1 MADTLKCNG
10 CENPSCT
17 AAQFCAPWRDR
28 GALEEYGGSA
38 VRFTADGFDCALP
51 ISIDTYNTC
60 SFRCLYCFANY
71 LIRDPQRKGAFKV
84 RALKAKDLAAFLE
97 NRGSVPRNIL
107 DVVGKAGTP
116 QCAVQWG
123 ALGDPFDYIERQV
136 GRSYELMDVFEKY
149 DQAVRISTKGAAV
162 LLDKRYLAKFA
173 RRPDLWWVAF
183 SLISIDDAVLERIDK
198 DAPNATQRLKAMKAL
213 TALGVKTSLR
223 LRPIFPGVTD
233 STPAHPKAWKE
244 LLDRAAEAGAKA
256 VSMEFTFVPG
266 ARPAHIQAMWKE
278 ISDICGF
285 DIMRWYDRTS
295 VYGACLRSSRAW
307 KQDLTLAIYE
317 HAKSLGL
324 WFGISDPHWKELNDF
339 GCCCGIPDDER
350 GGRFAGWQRAN
361 ATAAIVKARDE
372 GVTVSAVDG
381 TPVWADRVKMRDLV
395 CMSGAHNAMRR
406 ATLTWG
412 DKLRGT
418 WNDLRGNRGAL
429 HYFDG
434 VLQPR
439 AVHGADVVYGY
450 VAPGLKPNLKPPIWD
465 IKDMPKR
472 AAAVAHGTGVEMDI
486 EVWRRLV
493 LADCG
498 VTTGGGK
505 KPLAKRQSA
514 TKTPRARGV

>member
-1 MADTLKCNG
+1 MLKCAG
-10 CENPSCT
+10 CNNPSCES
-17 AAQFCAPWRDR
+17 AQFCSPWRDK

-51 ISIDTYNTC
+51 ISIDTYNIC

-84 RALKAKDLAAFLE
+84 RALKAKDLTAFLE
-97 NRGSVPRNIL
+97 NRGSVARSIL
-107 DVVGKAGTP
+107 DVVGKDGTP

-149 DQAVRISTKGAAV
+149 DQAVRISTKGADV

-173 RRPDLWWVAF
+173 RRPDLWWIAF
-183 SLISIDDAVLERIDK
+183 SMISIDDAVLERIDK

-213 TALGVKTSLR
+213 SDLGIKTSLR

-233 STPAHPKAWKE
+233 CTPAHPTAWRE
-244 LLDRAAEAGAKA
+244 LLDRAADAGAKA

-266 ARPAHIQAMWKE
+266 ARPAHVEAMWRE
-278 ISDICGF
+278 INDIVGF
-285 DIMRWYDRTS
+285 DIVKWYDRTS

-317 HAKSLGL
+317 HAKKLGL
-324 WFGISDPHWKELNDF
+324 WFGISDPHFKELNDF

-350 GGRFAGWQRAN
+350 AGRFAGWQRAN
-361 ATAAIVKARDE
+361 ATCAIVKARDE
-372 GVTVSAVDG
+372 HCTVSAVDG
-381 TPVWADRVKMRDLV
+381 TPVWADKVKMRDLV
-395 CMSGAHNAMRR
+395 CMSGAQNAMRR

-434 VLQPR
+434 VLQPK
-439 AVHGADVVYGY
+439 AVIGADVIYGF
-450 VAPGLKPNLKPPIWD
+450 VAPVLKKNLKPPVWAIGN
-465 IKDMPKR
+465 MPER
-472 AAAVAHGTGVEMDI
+472 AAAVAGGASTVNTVE
-486 EVWRRLV
+486 EFRQQV
-493 LADCG
+493 LHDCG
-498 VTTGGGK
+498 LK
-505 KPLAKRQSA
+505 KQSSKKMIATRQIA
-514 TKTPRARGV
+514 TKTTHARGV